1 MGRELNR
8 VLGMVGPLAF
18 MEKTVREIMT
28 TDVVTL
34 SLNDTLRMAD
44 DMMALANLRYFPVL
58 EAKKVVGVVS
68 WLDLIRASLASAVT
82 RGEQPLRKALGTVA
96 IRDVTMA
103 PPISISPDR
112 TIREAARLM
121 VEKQI
126 DCLLVIEGGSLVGL
140 ATRTD
145 LLREMAKL

>member
-1 MGRELNR
+1 
-8 VLGMVGPLAF
+8 MVGPLAF

-44 DMMALANLRYFPVL
+44 DMMALASLRYFPVL
-58 EAKKVVGVVS
+58 EARKVVGVVS

-82 RGEQPLRKALGTVA
+82 RGEQPLREALGTVA

-103 PPISISPDR
+103 PPISISPNR

-121 VEKQI
+121 VDKQI
-126 DCLLVIEGGSLVGL
+126 DCLLVIEEDSLVGL

>member
-1 MGRELNR
+1 MGRGLNR

-44 DMMALANLRYFPVL
+44 DMMALASLRYFPVL
-58 EAKKVVGVVS
+58 EARKVVGVVS

-82 RGEQPLRKALGTVA
+82 RGEQPLREALGTVA

-103 PPISISPDR
+103 PPISISPNR

-121 VEKQI
+121 VDKQI
-126 DCLLVIEGGSLVGL
+126 DCLLVIEEDSLVGL

>member
-44 DMMALANLRYFPVL
+44 DMMALASLRYFPVL

-82 RGEQPLRKALGTVA
+82 RGEQPLREALGTVA

-121 VEKQI
+121 VEKRI
-126 DCLLVIEGGSLVGL
+126 DCLLVIEEDSLVGL